1 MQLKNLLFF
10 SWKKISDRLQKIEK
24 ETKSE
29 PNVSAIQIF
38 NHRASINIYLL
49 STTLM
54 P

>member
-29 PNVSAIQIF
+29 PAILIF
-38 NHRASINIYLL
+38 NHRPSINIYFL
-49 STTLM
+49 STALM